1 MMMTNRTKEILEKLD
16 ELIPNPRCELE
27 YNKPYELLIATVLSA
42 QCSDAR
48 VNQVTKVLWHKYTL
62 KTLSKASL
70 KEIENIIYP
79 VGTYH
84 NKAYY
89 IKEIATRLLKD
100 KEGGVPNDFNYLLT
114 LPGVGRKTANVVLSN
129 LYNEPCI
136 AVDTHVKRVSNRL
149 GISNSSDVLKIEE
162 DLNNFFPKEKL
173 AKLHHQLVL
182 FGRYYCKAKNPECLN
197 CKLKNIC
204 KKDH

>member
-1 MMMTNRTKEILEKLD
+1 MTNRTKEILEKLD

-89 IKEIATRLLKD
+89 IKEIATRLLEDYK
-100 KEGGVPNDFNYLLT
+100 GVVPNDFNYLLT

-129 LYNEPCI
+129 ITPSKSKPIFLIC
-136 AVDTHVKRVSNRL
+136 
-149 GISNSSDVLKIEE
+149 ISNILSII
-162 DLNNFFPKEKL
+162 NITFNFFEFFINYFSCFFNTRSLSTNSKCSTIFQIIFTIFIFHITTVK
-173 AKLHHQLVL
+173 
-182 FGRYYCKAKNPECLN
+182 
-197 CKLKNIC
+197 
-204 KKDH
+204 